1 MDQIIIIRNKSDF
14 EKTLDIIFEAVEIE
28 GLHVHVIDISHFCSS
43 ELSWVQE
50 NKHPTVKL
58 IKVSYNLQLDITALR
73 IVLKGKLYTFC
84 PSCGCAT
91 FE

>member
-28 GLHVHVIDISHFCSS
+28 GLHVHVLDISHFCSS

-50 NKHPTVKL
+50 NKHPSVKI
-58 IKVSYNLQLDITALR
+58 IKVSNNLQLDINALR
-73 IVLKGKLYTFC
+73 IVLKDKLYTFC
-84 PSCGCAT
+84 PSCGCET
-91 FE
+91 CE

>member
-14 EKTLDIIFEAVEIE
+14 EKTLDIIFEAVEVE
-28 GLHVHVIDISHFCSS
+28 GLHVHILDISHFCSN

-50 NKHPTVKL
+50 NKHPSIKI
-58 IKVSYNLQLDITALR
+58 IKVSDNLQLDITALR

-84 PSCGCAT
+84 PSCGCET
-91 FE
+91 YE